1 MADHR
6 KLSNSEF
13 INLLNEIATKAEG
26 KAEEF
31 GLTQEIVD
39 DAKARRLNLQAKL
52 SDQIAK
58 RDAAKAAT
66 TVINQTRK
74 SDDQFISDLKVRMRL
89 EKVPPEKFV
98 EAGLDADDST
108 PSVVAPQTPTDLVVE
123 GFSNGTNKLKF
134 NRNGNK
140 KNTVFIIEAKS
151 GDAVDFVIVGTTT
164 KTTFE
169 HKNQKP
175 GVKTVYRVRAQRG
188 GDYSDYSNLAT
199 VYET

>member
-6 KLSNSEF
+6 KLSNSDF
-13 INLLNEIATKAEG
+13 LNLLNEITAKADG
-26 KAEEF
+26 NAASF
-31 GLTQEIVD
+31 GLTQDLIDE
-39 DAKARRLNLQAKL
+39 AKTRRNGFEVKL
-52 SDQIAK
+52 TDQIAK
-58 RDAAKAAT
+58 KDASKAAT
-66 TVINQTRK
+66 TLMGQTRK
-74 SDDQFISDLKVRMRL
+74 SDDQFVSEMKATMRL
-89 EKVPPEKFV
+89 AKVPPNKF
-98 EAGLDADDST
+98 EELGLDADDSIA
-108 PSVVAPQTPTDLVVE
+108 SIIAPQTPTALVVE

-140 KNTVFIIEAKS
+140 QNTIYIIEAKS
-151 GDAVDFVIVGTTT
+151 GDAADFVIVGTTT

-188 GDYSDYSNLAT
+188 DDYSDYSNTAT

>member
-6 KLSNSEF
+6 KLSNSDF
-13 INLLNEIATKAEG
+13 LNLLNEITTKADG
-26 KAEEF
+26 NAASF
-31 GLTQEIVD
+31 GLTQDLIDE
-39 DAKARRLNLQAKL
+39 AKTRRNGFEVKL
-52 SDQIAK
+52 TDQIAK
-58 RDAAKAAT
+58 KDASKAAT
-66 TVINQTRK
+66 TLMGQTRK
-74 SDDQFISDLKVRMRL
+74 SDDQFVSEMKATMRL
-89 EKVPPEKFV
+89 AKVPPNKF
-98 EAGLDADDST
+98 EELGLDADDSIA
-108 PSVVAPQTPTDLVVE
+108 SIIAPQTPTDLVVE

-140 KNTVFIIEAKS
+140 QNTIYLVEAKS
-151 GDAVDFVIVGTTT
+151 GDAADFVIVGTTT

-188 GDYSDYSNLAT
+188 DDYSDYSNPAT